1 MVNVP
6 LRELEYNAY
15 SRFSSN
21 WMLVEAGKSQEER
34 PFTICLFNE
43 PKAGSTDHARSRFH
57 PANMPAIFLRH
68 KHPIGA
74 MMVNRTAPLL
84 ARPRFFQRTRR
95 HLGPERLSGRWSMTI
110 VPVMW
115 IVWGVLVVLLAALY
129 VYRTSLT
136 RDEEDQVFLD
146 DSFDHERSAQEAI
159 VAKVNKLEPFV
170 RIALWLVAAS
180 TLFVIG
186 YYIWDIFTQ
195 FK

>member
-1 MVNVP
+1 
-6 LRELEYNAY
+6 
-15 SRFSSN
+15 
-21 WMLVEAGKSQEER
+21 
-34 PFTICLFNE
+34 
-43 PKAGSTDHARSRFH
+43 
-57 PANMPAIFLRH
+57 
-68 KHPIGA
+68 
-74 MMVNRTAPLL
+74 
-84 ARPRFFQRTRR
+84 
-95 HLGPERLSGRWSMTI
+95 MTI

-159 VAKVNKLEPFV
+159 VAKVNKLAPFV